1 MLFRSGMQEAHR
13 KQVQDVETTYNA
25 IIEIARQAG
34 ISTVGLEKQKQQE
47 ISQLE
52 FEYQNSLYQI
62 QSQIGVSWAQE
73 YQNELALL
81 KNLHDQELIDEKT
94 YQRKKLQMQMNNAK
108 KYFDYYSGLS
118 SSMVEAIQQA
128 EIDQV
133 EAKYDVLIQEAE
145 NNGEDTAALEE
156 EKENKKLEIQKKYA
170 DVNFAIKC
178 SQIIADTAVSIMKA

>member
-1 MLFRSGMQEAHR
+1 M
-13 KQVQDVETTYNA
+13 
-25 IIEIARQAG
+25 
-34 ISTVGLEKQKQQE
+34 EKQKQQE

-52 FEYQNSLYQI
+52 FDYQNSLYQI

-156 EKENKKLEIQKKYA
+156 EKEIRNWKFKR
-170 DVNFAIKC
+170 
-178 SQIIADTAVSIMKA
+178 SMRM